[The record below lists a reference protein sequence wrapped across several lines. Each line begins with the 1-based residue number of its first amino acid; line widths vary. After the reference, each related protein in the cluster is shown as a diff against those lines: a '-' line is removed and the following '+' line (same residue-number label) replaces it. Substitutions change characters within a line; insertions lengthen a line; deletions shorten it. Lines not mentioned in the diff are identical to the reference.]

1 MNLHYCIDRIF
12 LCQVGDGY
20 IFVRRYLME
29 YFASLTSE
37 DIERLSTK
45 IEPKKVQP
53 A

>member
-12 LCQVGDGY
+12 LCQVGGGY
-20 IFVRRYLME
+20 IFVHRYLME

-37 DIERLSTK
+37 DIERLSTE
-45 IEPKKVQP
+45 IESGKVQT